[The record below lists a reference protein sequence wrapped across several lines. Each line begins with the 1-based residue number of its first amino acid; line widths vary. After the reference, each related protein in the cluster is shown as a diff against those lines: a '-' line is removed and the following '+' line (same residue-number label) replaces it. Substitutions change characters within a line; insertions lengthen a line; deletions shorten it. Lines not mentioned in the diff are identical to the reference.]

1 MRKFLCMGSARADR
15 DPVGSLRAKEA
26 APVGVRTPQSFEAD
40 LAAPGRCTSD
50 VHAVAGDGAAA
61 Q

>member
-1 MRKFLCMGSARADR
+1 MGSARADR